1 MPVTN
6 RQDGD
11 ELEMKS
17 KLSPIKIAVLI
28 ILAALSLPLPMVS
41 APESDST
48 EPSSKS
54 STADAV
60 VKLAD
65 GLYLV
70 LRKDTDRSK
79 IEPIAKGETLLIN
92 DYRFLE
98 PADRGATEY
107 VVVQTDAFVPLIMK
121 DQPEKGTDT
130 KGRPK
135 LLISL
140 AEDQSGKLEEFTRKN
155 TGGSVAVVIG
165 DQVVSCHKI
174 REPIVGGRMQIT
186 RCTDN
191 GCAAIYSELQ
201 RRRHN

>member
-1 MPVTN
+1 MTN
-6 RQDGD
+6 RQDGNQF
-11 ELEMKS
+11 EMKS
-17 KLSPIKIAVLI
+17 KRSSINGVILI
-28 ILAALSLPLPMVS
+28 VLAALSLPLPMVS
-41 APESDST
+41 APESEST
-48 EPSSKS
+48 VPPTKS
-54 STADAV
+54 STADTA

-70 LRKDTDRSK
+70 LRKDTDRSN

-98 PADRGATEY
+98 PADRQATEY
-107 VVVQTDAFVPLIMK
+107 VVVQKDAFVPLIMK

-201 RRRHN
+201 KRRQN

>member
-1 MPVTN
+1 MTN
-6 RQDGD
+6 RQDD
-11 ELEMKS
+11 NQAEMKS
-17 KLSPIKIAVLI
+17 KRLPIKSLILI

-41 APESDST
+41 APESDSNV
-48 EPSSKS
+48 S
-54 STADAV
+54 STESSAADPT

-79 IEPIAKGETLLIN
+79 IEPIAAGETLLIN

-98 PADRGATEY
+98 PADRQATEY
-107 VVVQTDAFVPLIMK
+107 VVVQKNQFVPLIMK
-121 DQPEKGTDT
+121 EQPQKGTDT

-140 AEDQSGKLEEFTRKN
+140 AEEQSGKLEEFTRKN

-201 RRRHN
+201 KRRQN